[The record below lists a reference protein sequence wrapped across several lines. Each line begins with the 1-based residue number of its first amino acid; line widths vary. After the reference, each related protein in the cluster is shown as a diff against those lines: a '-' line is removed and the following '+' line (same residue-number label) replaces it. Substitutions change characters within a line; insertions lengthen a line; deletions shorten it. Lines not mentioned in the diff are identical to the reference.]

1 MIKKD
6 GQNSIDELVVES
18 VHSKD
23 DVAMNG
29 RFKAWT
35 DEQIVKLNEAVA
47 LFRNNWELISKSVG
61 RSKEAC

>member
-1 MIKKD
+1 M
-6 GQNSIDELVVES
+6 DELVVEG
-18 VHSKD
+18 VNSKD
-23 DVAMNG
+23 DVALKG
-29 RFKAWT
+29 SFKAWT

>member
-1 MIKKD
+1 M
-6 GQNSIDELVVES
+6 DELVVES
-18 VHSKD
+18 VNSKD
-23 DVAMNG
+23 DVALKG
-29 RFKAWT
+29 SFKAWT